1 MPSLLVL
8 LPLLALQS
16 QTQTLTVN
24 ELSLGGAMVF
34 LDHPFAGAELG
45 LAHRPSTESRIALAV
60 AGGTTHG
67 NAALRAQL
75 TVQVLINSFARS
87 GPGVYAGLGAAYAGQ
102 QGVPGQ
108 GFLAVLVGVERA
120 PGRRNGW
127 YVELGF
133 CGGVRAAVGWRL
145 RKFPQWWG
153 AR

>member
-1 MPSLLVL
+1 MANLLVL
-8 LPLLALQS
+8 LPLLALQT

-60 AGGTTHG
+60 AGGATNG
-67 NAALRAQL
+67 DPALRAQL
-75 TVQVLINSFARS
+75 TVQLLINSFARS
-87 GPGVYAGLGAAYAGQ
+87 GVGVYAGLGAAYAGR
-102 QGVPGQ
+102 QGMPGQ
-108 GFLAVLVGVERA
+108 GFLAALVGMEAA

-127 YVELGF
+127 YAELGF

-145 RKFPQWWG
+145 RKFPPWWG
-153 AR
+153 